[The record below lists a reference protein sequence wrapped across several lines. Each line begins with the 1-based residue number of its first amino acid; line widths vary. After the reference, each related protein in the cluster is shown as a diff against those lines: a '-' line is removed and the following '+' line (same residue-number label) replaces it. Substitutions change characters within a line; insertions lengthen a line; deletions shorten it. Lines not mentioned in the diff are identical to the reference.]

1 MAGGFAM
8 SPHRVLK
15 DYPVEMRPREK
26 MVRLGSGALSDS
38 ELLAILIGTGSSEQ
52 SALELAQTLL
62 KEGGM
67 RFLAQAG
74 VEDLT
79 EDFTGMGRAKAC
91 QIKAAVELG
100 KRISASDL
108 ADSPVIH
115 TPQEA
120 AGLVLGEMSHL
131 DREQFRVM
139 NLNSRNQVL
148 AVDIVSIGSL
158 TSSPV
163 HPREVFKTPLKRSAA
178 SVILFHNHPS
188 GDTNPS
194 SADVDV
200 TVRLKEAGKILGIE
214 VLDHL
219 IIGYNKFL
227 SMKENGFF

>member
-1 MAGGFAM
+1 MAGGFDM
-8 SPHRVLK
+8 SPLK

-26 MVRLGSGALSDS
+26 MIRLGSGALSDS
-38 ELLAILIGTGSSEQ
+38 ELLAILIGSGSAAQ
-52 SALELAQTLL
+52 SALELAQELL

-79 EDFTGMGRAKAC
+79 EDFLGMGKAKAC

-100 KRISASDL
+100 KRISAADL
-108 ADSPVIH
+108 AGNPVVR

-120 AGLVLGEMSHL
+120 AKLVLGDMSHL

-139 NLNSRNQVL
+139 NLNTRNQVL

-158 TSSPV
+158 NSSPV
-163 HPREVFKTPLKRSAA
+163 HPREVFKMPLKRSAA

-188 GDTNPS
+188 GDTKPS
-194 SADVDV
+194 DADVEV
-200 TVRLKEAGKILGIE
+200 TLRLREAGKILGIE

-219 IIGYNKFL
+219 IIGYNIFL

>member
-1 MAGGFAM
+1 M
-8 SPHRVLK
+8 STLK

-26 MVRLGSGALSDS
+26 MIRMGSGALSDS
-38 ELLAILIGTGSSEQ
+38 ELLAILIGSGTAEQ
-52 SALELAQTLL
+52 SALDLAQELL

-67 RFLAQAG
+67 RFLAQAC
-74 VEDLT
+74 VEDLMVG
-79 EDFTGMGRAKAC
+79 FLGVGKAKAC

-100 KRISASDL
+100 KRISASNL
-108 ADSPVIH
+108 AESPVVR

-120 AGLVLGEMSHL
+120 ARLVLDEMSHL

-139 NLNSRNQVL
+139 NLNTRSQVL

-158 TSSPV
+158 SSSPV
-163 HPREVFKTPLKRSAA
+163 HPREVFKMSLKRSAA

-188 GDTNPS
+188 GDTKPS
-194 SADVDV
+194 EADVNV
-200 TVRLKEAGKILGIE
+200 TLRLREAGKILGIE

-219 IIGYNKFL
+219 IIGYNTFL